1 MKTTTNYALK
11 KPEGTDVVNVQD
23 FNVNSDIIDGK
34 LKELET
40 NEIYYAVATGT
51 ANNYAIAVSAIT
63 ALYDGL
69 AVCAKINI
77 ASTGASTININGLG
91 AKAIVD
97 SLGNP
102 ITSGGLK
109 ANTPY
114 TLRYNGVNFILQGK
128 GGGGNVTADKLLIG
142 TTATG
147 DSGAIV
153 GTMPDNGAINIT
165 PGTTAQAIPPGYISG
180 GTVAGDSN
188 LITGNIK
195 AGSTIFGVAG
205 KSSVVDT
212 ADGTTTADKI
222 LNTYTGYVN
231 GSKVTGTMANNGAV
245 TITPGATAKTIPPGY
260 HNGSGT
266 VATDVNLVTGNI
278 LAGKTIFGVTGKSSV
293 VDTSSATAL
302 AGQMLGGATAY
313 VNGSKITGS
322 IPSIMGDGNA
332 HYNANNVTGG
342 AYSGD
347 GVNYAY
353 LGVPTGSYL
362 NNVSWIK
369 SPQPHLLP
377 QYIVS
382 GATICGVSG
391 GATVSSL
398 GGKPYSAGTCTMQM
412 LVVTAGDTFTA
423 SNQKRLYI
431 NVSGLSFTPKIIQ
444 VYTSQTWFY
453 FNAVFSD
460 ASVTGRQFG
469 LMDSTKGYH
478 GFSASLFSGG
488 FTVDRIYGDYDIVSD
503 TRVPLPWTGTGNYI
517 AIG

>member
-51 ANNYAIAVSAIT
+51 ANNYAISVSAIT
-63 ALYDGL
+63 SYYDGL

-91 AKAIVD
+91 AKGIYD

-142 TTATG
+142 ATATG

-165 PGTTAQAIPPGYISG
+165 PGMTAQTIPQGYTSG

-195 AGSTIFGVAG
+195 AGATVFGVAG

-231 GSKVTGTMANNGAV
+231 GAKVTGTMANNGAV
-245 TITPGATAKTIPPGY
+245 TITPGGTAKTIPPGY
-260 HNGSGT
+260 HNGAGT

-278 LAGKTIFGVTGKSSV
+278 IAGKTIFGVAGKASV
-293 VDTSSATAL
+293 VETSSATAT
-302 AGQMLGGATAY
+302 AGQMLSGATGY
-313 VNGSKITGS
+313 VNGNLITGT
-322 IPSIMGDGNA
+322 IPSKGTATINPSTTTQTISAGQYISGTQTIA
-332 HYNANNVTGG
+332 PVTGSAQASQVLSG
-342 AYSGD
+342 LTFSSSYGIGLTGTMTMASIGGRYYASGRLYSD
-347 GVNYAY
+347 YN
-353 LGVPTGSYL
+353 T
-362 NNVSWIK
+362 
-369 SPQPHLLP
+369 
-377 QYIVS
+377 
-382 GATICGVSG
+382 SG
-391 GATVSSL
+391 GWFTSVTLPFIPAVVIAKYNNTSYVHVALNQPSLLGLTTAVTWNALPNYEGGTSKSSTI
-398 GGKPYSAGTCTMQM
+398 YSRAINGYTGTPAIQITGA
-412 LVVTAGDTFTA
+412 VVTMSFGS
-423 SNQKRLYI
+423 SNY
-431 NVSGLSFTPKIIQ
+431 
-444 VYTSQTWFY
+444 Y
-453 FNAVFSD
+453 
-460 ASVTGRQFG
+460 
-469 LMDSTKGYH
+469 
-478 GFSASLFSGG
+478 
-488 FTVDRIYGDYDIVSD
+488 YD
-503 TRVPLPWTGTGNYI
+503 WI
-517 AIG
+517 AYAQ